1 MNALRL
7 FIISIFVQ
15 WCVPGFIY
23 AEHSTQIT
31 GNTIRD
37 RVKDALHYTQ
47 HSVDICIYDFASLD
61 IEESLVNAKT
71 RGVRIRVAVIMH
83 GKDISKGL
91 LATALIQK
99 GFDVRVIKSPNKNHG
114 NSIHQDFVILDDRIL
129 ITGVYNWMAYRNRNI
144 HDYVS
149 FHYNKEKALSYKNTF
164 YTLFTEGDN
173 AANFIVRKEHEEA
186 NILPISLP
194 SSLTKDGESL
204 TQKNSGHDG
213 KTKISV
219 TPPTEMENGLTQK
232 KYIDVSFGELN
243 KLFGKESALSGA
255 EKKAQ
260 WKEYN
265 GRYIR
270 WNGTVV
276 HKGAGRVD
284 WNRVGIS
291 HQGDEEKADVVVVF
305 HWKMYQK
312 VMNISQGDTITYT
325 GKLISRPRLNSQF
338 RIQDGIIE

>member
-99 GFDVRVIKSPNKNHG
+99 GF
-114 NSIHQDFVILDDRIL
+114 
-129 ITGVYNWMAYRNRNI
+129 
-144 HDYVS
+144 
-149 FHYNKEKALSYKNTF
+149 
-164 YTLFTEGDN
+164 
-173 AANFIVRKEHEEA
+173 
-186 NILPISLP
+186 
-194 SSLTKDGESL
+194 
-204 TQKNSGHDG
+204 
-213 KTKISV
+213 
-219 TPPTEMENGLTQK
+219 
-232 KYIDVSFGELN
+232 
-243 KLFGKESALSGA
+243 
-255 EKKAQ
+255 
-260 WKEYN
+260 
-265 GRYIR
+265 
-270 WNGTVV
+270 
-276 HKGAGRVD
+276 
-284 WNRVGIS
+284 
-291 HQGDEEKADVVVVF
+291 
-305 HWKMYQK
+305 
-312 VMNISQGDTITYT
+312 
-325 GKLISRPRLNSQF
+325 
-338 RIQDGIIE
+338 